1 MTDAERSMPK
11 PTPTSSKEETNQP
24 MTDKQIILKY
34 MSFNTTRVEDR
45 VECLKILSKLDDL
58 GTNKIFGKDALE
70 IIDITKRLTP
80 LFQSLLTLSKAT
92 ADASTQK
99 SNESPTSK

>member
-1 MTDAERSMPK
+1 MPK
-11 PTPTSSKEETNQP
+11 PTPTSSKDGTNQP
-24 MTDKQIILKY
+24 MTDKETILKF
-34 MSFNTTRVEDR
+34 MSFNTTRMEDR
-45 VECLKILSKLDDL
+45 VACIKILNKLDDL
-58 GTNKIFGKDALE
+58 ETNKLFGKDALE
-70 IIDITKRLTP
+70 LIDISKRLTP